1 MAKLTDQQ
9 RKEIITRRANGETL
23 QKIADEYG
31 VTKACISIMYKK
43 ANQNK
48 VTVISAESVSI
59 PNDPNEF
66 VSN

>member
-1 MAKLTDQQ
+1 MAKLTWSHQTT
-9 RKEIITRRANGETL
+9 KRANGEKL

-43 ANQNK
+43 ANQNR
-48 VTVISAESVSI
+48 VTVISAESATI
-59 PNDPNEF
+59 PNDINEI